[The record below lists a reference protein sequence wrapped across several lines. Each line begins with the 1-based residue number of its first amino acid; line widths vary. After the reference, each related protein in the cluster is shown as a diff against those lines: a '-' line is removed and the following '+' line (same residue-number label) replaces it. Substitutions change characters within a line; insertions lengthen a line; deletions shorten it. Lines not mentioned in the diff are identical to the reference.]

1 MFGLTVLD
9 LVLILALLSYLGY
22 GLRNGFLVTFGGI
35 AGFAAGAV
43 AAFFAVPLVSG
54 FVDDSGWR
62 LTAIVAA
69 AVVLMALGH
78 GAGTM
83 IGRKIRGAVRIRPL
97 RAVDRLVGGAVNV
110 AVSALVMSMLAFSV
124 SSLGVP
130 LVSQQ
135 LAESKVIRF
144 IDGLTP
150 TPVKATMAQLR
161 SAVIGN
167 GIPTLLEGLDQGQPV
182 AVPNASTDTPALN
195 RAAGS
200 VLKIAGT
207 AFECGQNQ
215 TGTGFVVS
223 PGRVVTNA
231 HVVAGV
237 SQPVVEVPGG
247 GAMPGRVVYF
257 DTRHDLAVLAVD
269 GLPAEPLAAEPGPAQ
284 RQPGRFRRLSARRS
298 VPVQAR
304 HSAGH
309 HHGAGAGHL
318 RKQPG
323 TRGDLP
329 PGRRRPARQLGR
341 AAADHGGPG
350 GRCHFC
356 QGNIRRRTGLRH
368 HHGSTS
374 ARSRPRHRRSAPP
387 CRPGSASRSSSG
399 IRTHAPARLA

>member
-1 MFGLTVLD
+1 VFGLTVLD

-22 GLRNGFLVTFGGI
+22 GLRNGFLVTLGGI

-69 AVVLMALGH
+69 AVVLIVLGH

-83 IGRKIRGAVRIRPL
+83 IGRQIRGAVRIRPL
-97 RAVDRLVGGAVNV
+97 RAVDRLVGGAANL

-167 GIPTLLEGLDQGQPV
+167 GIPTLLEGLEQGQPV
-182 AVPNASTDTPALN
+182 VVPNASTDTPGLN
-195 RAAGS
+195 RAAES

-215 TGTGFVVS
+215 TGSGFVVS

-269 GLPAEPLAAEPGPAQ
+269 GLPAEPLA
-284 RQPGRFRRLSARRS
+284 LS
-298 VPVQAR
+298 P
-304 HSAGH
+304 
-309 HHGAGAGHL
+309 
-318 RKQPG
+318 
-323 TRGDLP
+323 DLP
-329 PGRRRPARQLGR
+329 NGSPAAFAGYP
-341 AAADHGGPG
+341 HGGPFLSKPATVQDITTVLVPDIYGNSPAPEEIYRLAGDVQPGNSG
-350 GRCHFC
+350 GPLL
-356 QGNIRRRTGLRH
+356 TTDGLVA
-368 HHGSTS
+368 GVIFAKATS
-374 ARSRPRHRRSAPP
+374 DTEMGFAITMDDLTPVASQAPALSA
-387 CRPGSASRSSSG
+387 AVSSG
-399 IRTHAPARLA
+399 QCIQK

>member
-22 GLRNGFLVTFGGI
+22 GLRNGFLVTLGGI

-69 AVVLMALGH
+69 AVVLIVLGH

-83 IGRKIRGAVRIRPL
+83 IGRQIRGAVRIRPL
-97 RAVDRLVGGAVNV
+97 RAVDRLVGGAVNL

-135 LAESKVIRF
+135 LAESKVIRL

-167 GIPTLLEGLDQGQPV
+167 GIPTLLEGLEQGQPV
-182 AVPNASTDTPALN
+182 VVPNASTDTPGLN
-195 RAAGS
+195 RAAES

-215 TGTGFVVS
+215 TGTGFVIS

-269 GLPAEPLAAEPGPAQ
+269 GLPAEPLA
-284 RQPGRFRRLSARRS
+284 LS
-298 VPVQAR
+298 P
-304 HSAGH
+304 
-309 HHGAGAGHL
+309 
-318 RKQPG
+318 
-323 TRGDLP
+323 DLP
-329 PGRRRPARQLGR
+329 NGSPAAFAGYP
-341 AAADHGGPG
+341 HGGPFQSKPATVQDITTVLVPDIYGNSPAPEEIYRLAGDVQPGNSG
-350 GRCHFC
+350 GPLL
-356 QGNIRRRTGLRH
+356 TTDGLVA
-368 HHGSTS
+368 GVIFAKATS
-374 ARSRPRHRRSAPP
+374 DTAMGFAITMDDLTPVASQAPGLSA
-387 CRPGSASRSSSG
+387 AVSSG
-399 IRTHAPARLA
+399 QCIQK